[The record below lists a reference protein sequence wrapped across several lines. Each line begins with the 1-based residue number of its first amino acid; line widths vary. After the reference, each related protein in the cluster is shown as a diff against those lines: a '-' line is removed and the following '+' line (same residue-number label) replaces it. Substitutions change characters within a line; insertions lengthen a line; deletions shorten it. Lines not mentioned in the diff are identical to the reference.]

1 MVPTIISDKKKM
13 ILLML
18 LIEVAPSQ
26 LPVFLVQYIGVLHMM
41 KMDHIG
47 VIGKMDTGKIQPL
60 IGIQFPK
67 NFLKLGNGGQKFPW

>member
-1 MVPTIISDKKKM
+1 ML
-13 ILLML
+13 LLML
-18 LIEVAPSQ
+18 LIKLAPGQ

-67 NFLKLGNGGQKFPW
+67 NFLKLGNGGQIFPW